1 MKKPILSVKNVF
13 KSYQVG
19 NQTINALNGVSLDIY
34 EGDFVAIVGKS
45 GSGKSTLMHIIGLLD
60 TPTKGEVILND
71 KDVSKMDE
79 SQLAKVRNKAIGFVF
94 QSFNLLPRA
103 SALENVMLPLHYSDT
118 PKETWEE
125 KALSMLRMVD
135 LGERINNKSNELS
148 GGQKQRVAIARAL
161 VNDPYIILA
170 DEPTGNL
177 DSKTGQEII
186 KKFIDLSKEGR
197 TIILVTHDNDLAK
210 IAEKVFVLKD
220 GEIVQNALWFIKN
233 LF

>member
-1 MKKPILSVKNVF
+1 MKKPILIVKNVY

-19 NQTINALNGVSLDIY
+19 SQTIIALNNVSLDIY

-60 TPTKGEVILND
+60 TPTKGEVILNGVD
-71 KDVSKMDE
+71 ISKMNE
-79 SQLAKVRNKAIGFVF
+79 AQLAKVRNKAIGFVF

-103 SALENVMLPLHYSDT
+103 SALENVMLPLQYSDS
-118 PKETWEE
+118 PKETWQD
-125 KALSMLRMVD
+125 KSLNMLKMVD
-135 LGERINNKSNELS
+135 LSERINNKSNELS

-220 GEIVQNALWFIKN
+220 GEIVQNDI
-233 LF
+233 